1 VVFLILNK
9 LASIKICKENHKI
22 ISVSDFFLFFI
33 NPNYSNGQYFM
44 RTRKQKIIL
53 AAKIIAATLL
63 LLLLALFTFRNMLL
77 QQAIAKVSNKMAV
90 NYNSAFSVKE
100 ARFVGFSGL
109 HFSNIILVPKN
120 ADTLFN
126 IRKMETSISLL
137 HLLIGEV
144 QLGTL
149 EISNGYVQLVKNNKG
164 RNFDAFL
171 KKDKT
176 DNLSHEKRNYA
187 QFTYRLISKV
197 LNLVPTDMK
206 IENLSFRLDDT
217 GKKTTINFEKLR
229 LVNKQLE
236 TSALVKTNTFTERI
250 RIQGYADP
258 RNKMADI
265 RIFNLDS
272 GAIKLP
278 YLDERFNLKSSFDSI
293 RLNIQNIDKSG
304 GELHI
309 DGFASIANLMVNH
322 PKIALKDVVIKNAKF
337 DFRFL
342 LGSDFVSVDS
352 TSTVEFNKVKFHPYL
367 AYETEEDTIYK
378 LKVAIPKIK
387 AQDFIVS
394 LPDGLFTHFQGM
406 EAEGSFEYN
415 LDFMF
420 NKNKPNLLVF
430 DSKLKKENLRIT
442 KYGEANLNKLN
453 GEFVYRAIIN
463 NVLQRPVLVGS
474 ENPNYTPLD
483 QISPYLQ
490 KCVLT
495 SEDPSFFSHRGFINE
510 AFKQSILKNIRTKK
524 FSRGA
529 STISMQLIKNVFLTR
544 EKTVSRK
551 LEEILLVYILEN
563 NRIASKERMLE
574 VYFNIIE
581 WGPNVYGIGEASHF
595 YFQKNPSD
603 LSLKECLYLATIV
616 PKPRKFMWQFDNEG
630 KLKSFA
636 VKQEKFLS
644 NLMLRRGVLIP
655 EDTIGESIPLTL
667 TGNAHSLLNI
677 KIPDSIAV
685 DSLAVDDPFGL

>member
-1 VVFLILNK
+1 
-9 LASIKICKENHKI
+9 
-22 ISVSDFFLFFI
+22 
-33 NPNYSNGQYFM
+33 M
-44 RTRKQKIIL
+44 RTKKQKIIL
-53 AAKIIAATLL
+53 AVKIIIICFITAIIA
-63 LLLLALFTFRNMLL
+63 FFGFRNWLL
-77 QQAIAKVSNKMAV
+77 NKEIESVSAKMERD
-90 NYNSAFSVKE
+90 YNCNFSVKE
-100 ARFVGFSGL
+100 AAFVGLSGL
-109 HFSNIILVPKN
+109 KMTEIILVPKK

-126 IRKMETSISLL
+126 IKKMETSVSISQ
-137 HLLIGEV
+137 LLIGEI

-149 EISNGYVQLVKNNKG
+149 EIENGYVQLVKNQNGK
-164 RNFDAFL
+164 NFEAFL
-171 KKDKT
+171 KKDKE
-176 DNLSHEKRNYA
+176 DKSPSEKRDYA
-187 QFTYRLISKV
+187 KFAYRIISKV

-206 IENLSFRLDDT
+206 IENLSFRLDDN
-217 GKKTTINFEKLR
+217 GKKATINFQKLR

-236 TSALVKTNTFTERI
+236 TSLKVETKTYTQRI
-250 RIQGYADP
+250 RIQGFADP

-265 RIFNLDS
+265 RFFNLDT
-272 GAIKLP
+272 GAIKVP

-309 DGFASIANLMVNH
+309 DGFASITNLMINH
-322 PKIALKDVVIKNAKF
+322 AKIASKDVVIKNARF
-337 DFRFL
+337 DYRFL

-352 TSTVEFNKVKFHPYL
+352 SSTVQFNKVKFHPYL

-378 LKVAIPKIK
+378 LKVAIPKMK
-387 AQDFIVS
+387 AQDFITS

-406 EAEGSFEYN
+406 EAEGNFEYK
-415 LDFMF
+415 LDFKF
-420 NKNKPNLLVF
+420 NKNKPNQLVF
-430 DSKLKKENLRIT
+430 DSNLKKENLRIT

-463 NVLQRPVLVGS
+463 NVLQRPVLVGA
-474 ENPNYTPLD
+474 ENPNYTPID

-581 WGPNVYGIGEASHF
+581 WGPNVYGIGEAAQF
-595 YFQKNPSD
+595 YFQKKPTD
-603 LSLKECLYLATIV
+603 LNLERMFVLGDNSSETKEIYV
-616 PKPRKFMWQFDNEG
+616 EF
-630 KLKSFA
+630 
-636 VKQEKFLS
+636 
-644 NLMLRRGVLIP
+644 
-655 EDTIGESIPLTL
+655 
-667 TGNAHSLLNI
+667 
-677 KIPDSIAV
+677 
-685 DSLAVDDPFGL
+685 

>member
-1 VVFLILNK
+1 
-9 LASIKICKENHKI
+9 
-22 ISVSDFFLFFI
+22 
-33 NPNYSNGQYFM
+33 M

-53 AAKIIAATLL
+53 AVKISTATFLAIIIAV
-63 LLLLALFTFRNMLL
+63 FVFRNALL
-77 QQAIAKVSNKMAV
+77 KQTIAKVSFKMASE
-90 NYNSAFSVKE
+90 YNSTFTVKK
-100 ARFVGFSGL
+100 ASFVGFSGL
-109 HFSNIILVPKN
+109 SFSDIILVPKN

-126 IRKMETSISLL
+126 IHKMKTSVNLWRLL
-137 HLLIGEV
+137 VGDI

-149 EISNGYVQLVKNNKG
+149 EIENGYVQLVKNKKE

-171 KKDKT
+171 KKDET
-176 DNLSHEKRNYA
+176 VTHSNDKRDYA
-187 QFTYRLISKV
+187 KVAYRLISKV

-206 IENLSFRLDDT
+206 VENLAFRLDDN
-217 GKKTTINFEKLR
+217 GKKTTINFQKLR

-236 TSALVKTNTFTERI
+236 TSIKVETNTFTQRI
-250 RIQGYADP
+250 RIAGLADP
-258 RNKMADI
+258 RNKTADI
-265 RIFNLDS
+265 RFFNIDS
-272 GAIKLP
+272 GAIKVP
-278 YLDERFNLKSSFDSI
+278 YLDERYNLKSSFDSI
-293 RLNIQNIDKSG
+293 RINIQNIDKSG
-304 GELHI
+304 GELHF
-309 DGFASIANLMVNH
+309 DGFASIANLMINH
-322 PKIALKDVVIKNAKF
+322 KKIANKDVVIKNAKF

-342 LGSDFVSVDS
+342 LGSDFISIDS
-352 TSTVEFNKVKFHPYL
+352 SSTVQFNKVKFHTYL

-378 LKVAIPKIK
+378 LKVAIPKMK

-406 EAEGSFEYN
+406 EAEGNFEYK

-420 NKNKPNLLVF
+420 NKNKPNRLVF
-430 DSKLKKENLRIT
+430 DSKLKKENLKIT

-453 GEFVYRAIIN
+453 GEFVYRAIIQ
-463 NVLQRPVLVGS
+463 NVQQRPVLVGS

-574 VYFNIIE
+574 VYFNVIE
-581 WGPNVYGIGEASHF
+581 WGPNVYGIGEAAQF
-595 YFQKNPSD
+595 YFQKKPID
-603 LSLKECLYLATIV
+603 LTLKECLFLATIV
-616 PKPRKFMWQFDNEG
+616 PKPKKFMWQFDSEG
-630 KLKSFA
+630 NLKFFA
-636 VKQEKFLS
+636 KQQQKFLS
-644 NLMLRRGVLIP
+644 NLMLRRGILIS
-655 EDTIGESIPLTL
+655 EDTIGESIPLQI
-667 TGNAHSLLNI
+667 TGNAHLLLRL
-677 KIPDSIAV
+677 KVKDSIPV
-685 DSLAVDDPFGL
+685 DSLAVEEPFEF

>member
-1 VVFLILNK
+1 MKTL
-9 LASIKICKENHKI
+9 
-22 ISVSDFFLFFI
+22 
-33 NPNYSNGQYFM
+33 
-44 RTRKQKIIL
+44 KQKIV
-53 AAKIIAATLL
+53 AALKIIIATVLITVVV
-63 LLLLALFTFRNMLL
+63 LFVFRDALL
-77 QQAIAKVSNKMAV
+77 QQTIAKISFKMKSD
-90 NYNSAFSVKE
+90 YNSTFSIKK
-100 ARFVGFSGL
+100 ADFVGLSGL
-109 HFSNIILVPKN
+109 YFSDIVLVPKN
-120 ADTLFN
+120 ADTLFS
-126 IRKMETSISLL
+126 IHKMKTSVNLW
-137 HLLIGEV
+137 HLLVGDI

-149 EISNGYVQLVKNNKG
+149 EIENGYVQLVKNKKG
-164 RNFDAFL
+164 RNFEAFL

-176 DNLSHEKRNYA
+176 NNLPNEKRDYA
-187 QFTYRLISKV
+187 KVAYRIISKV
-197 LNLVPTDMK
+197 LNLIPTDMK
-206 IENLSFRLDDT
+206 VEKLSFRLDDN
-217 GKKTTINFEKLR
+217 GKKTTLNFQKLR

-236 TSALVKTNTFTERI
+236 SSVTVETKTFKERL
-250 RIQGYADP
+250 RIEGFADP
-258 RNKMADI
+258 RNKTADI
-265 RIFNLDS
+265 RFFNIDT
-272 GAIKLP
+272 GAIKVP

-309 DGFASIANLMVNH
+309 DGSASIANLMINH
-322 PKIALKDVVIKNAKF
+322 KKIASKDVVIKNAKF

-342 LGSDFVSVDS
+342 LGSDFVSIDS
-352 TSTVEFNKVKFHPYL
+352 SSTVQFNKIKFHPYL
-367 AYETEEDTIYK
+367 SYETEEDTIYK
-378 LKVAIPKIK
+378 LKVAIPKMK

-406 EAEGSFEYN
+406 QAEGNFEYN

-420 NKNKPNLLVF
+420 DKNKPNNLIF
-430 DSKLKKENLRIT
+430 DSKLKKENLKIT
-442 KYGEANLNKLN
+442 QYGEANLNKLN
-453 GEFVYRAIIN
+453 GEFVYRAIIQ

-474 ENPNYTPLD
+474 GNPNYKPLN

-495 SEDPSFFSHRGFINE
+495 SEDPSFLSHLGFINE

-581 WGPNVYGIGEASHF
+581 WGPNVYGIGEAAQF
-595 YFQKNPSD
+595 YFQKKPAD

-616 PKPRKFMWQFDNEG
+616 PKPKKFMWFFDNQG
-630 KLKSFA
+630 NLKAFA
-636 VKQEKFLS
+636 KQQQKFLS
-644 NLMLRRGVLIP
+644 NLMLRRGILTS
-655 EDTIGESIPLTL
+655 EDTIGQSIPLQL
-667 TGNAHSLLNI
+667 SGNAHSLLNI
-677 KIPDSIAV
+677 KVLDSVPV
-685 DSLAVDDPFGL
+685 DSLAVEELFEF

>member
-1 VVFLILNK
+1 
-9 LASIKICKENHKI
+9 
-22 ISVSDFFLFFI
+22 
-33 NPNYSNGQYFM
+33 M

-53 AAKIIAATLL
+53 AVKIIAVSFMAIIT
-63 LLLLALFTFRNMLL
+63 ALFVFRNEVLK
-77 QQAIAKVSNKMAV
+77 QTIAKVSFKMASE
-90 NYNSAFSVKE
+90 YNSTFTVKE
-100 ARFVGFSGL
+100 ASFVGLSGL
-109 HFSNIILVPKN
+109 SFSEIILVPKN
-120 ADTLFN
+120 ADTLFH
-126 IRKMETSISLL
+126 IHKMKTSVNLWRLL
-137 HLLIGEV
+137 VGDI

-149 EISNGYVQLVKNNKG
+149 EIEKGYVQLVKNKKG

-171 KKDKT
+171 KKDET
-176 DNLSHEKRNYA
+176 TTSSNEKRDYA
-187 QFTYRLISKV
+187 KVAYRLISKV

-206 IENLSFRLDDT
+206 VENLSFRLDDN
-217 GKKTTINFEKLR
+217 GKKTTINFQKLR

-236 TSALVKTNTFTERI
+236 TSIQVQTKAFTQRI
-250 RIQGYADP
+250 RIEGFADP
-258 RNKMADI
+258 RNKTADI
-265 RIFNLDS
+265 RFFNIDT
-272 GAIKLP
+272 GAIKVP

-293 RLNIQNIDKSG
+293 RVNIQNIDKSG
-304 GELHI
+304 SELHL
-309 DGFASIANLMVNH
+309 DGFASIANLMINH
-322 PKIALKDVVIKNAKF
+322 KKIANKDVVIKNAKF

-342 LGSDFVSVDS
+342 LGSDFISIDS
-352 TSTVEFNKVKFHPYL
+352 SSTVQFNKVIFHPYL
-367 AYETEEDTIYK
+367 AYETEKDTIYK
-378 LKVAIPKIK
+378 LKVAIPKMK

-406 EAEGSFEYN
+406 EAEGNFEYK

-420 NKNKPNLLVF
+420 NKNKPNRLVF

-453 GEFVYRAIIN
+453 GEFVYRAIIQ
-463 NVLQRPVLVGS
+463 NVQQRPVLVGS
-474 ENPNYTPLD
+474 ENPNYTPLN

-574 VYFNIIE
+574 VYFNVIE

-595 YFQKNPSD
+595 YFQKSPID
-603 LSLKECLYLATIV
+603 LTLKECLFLATIV
-616 PKPRKFMWQFDNEG
+616 PKPKKFMWQFDNEG
-630 KLKSFA
+630 NLKSFA
-636 VKQEKFLS
+636 KQQQKFLS
-644 NLMLRRGVLIP
+644 NLMLRRGLLIP
-655 EDTIGESIPLTL
+655 EDTIGQSIPLQL

-677 KIPDSIAV
+677 KVQDSIPV
-685 DSLAVDDPFGL
+685 DSLKVEEFEF

>member
-1 VVFLILNK
+1 
-9 LASIKICKENHKI
+9 
-22 ISVSDFFLFFI
+22 
-33 NPNYSNGQYFM
+33 M

-53 AAKIIAATLL
+53 AAKIIIGTILVL
-63 LLLLALFTFRNMLL
+63 FIALFVFRNMVL
-77 QQAIAKVSNKMAV
+77 QQTIAKVSIKMERD
-90 NYNSAFSVKE
+90 YNSNFSIKK
-100 ARFVGFSGL
+100 ASFVGLSGL
-109 HFSNIILVPKN
+109 NFSEIILVPKN

-126 IRKMETSISLL
+126 IQKMKTSVNLWRLL
-137 HLLIGEV
+137 VGDV

-149 EISNGYVQLVKNNKG
+149 EIENGSIQLVKNKKG

-171 KKDKT
+171 KKDKEETT
-176 DNLSHEKRNYA
+176 DFNEKRDYA
-187 QFTYRLISKV
+187 QFAYRIISRM

-206 IENLSFRLDDT
+206 VENLSFKLDDN
-217 GKKTTINFEKLR
+217 GKKTILNFQKLR
-229 LVNKQLE
+229 LVNKHLE
-236 TSALVKTNTFTERI
+236 TSIKVETKAFTQRI
-250 RIQGYADP
+250 RIQGFADP
-258 RNKMADI
+258 RNKKADI
-265 RIFNLDS
+265 RFFNIDT
-272 GAIKLP
+272 GAIKVP
-278 YLDERFNLKSSFDSI
+278 YIDERYGLKSSFDSI
-293 RLNIQNIDKSG
+293 QLNIQNIEKSG

-309 DGFASIANLMVNH
+309 DGFASIANLMINH
-322 PKIALKDVVIKNAKF
+322 KKIAHKDVVLKNAKF

-342 LGSDFVSVDS
+342 LGSDFISIDS
-352 TSTVEFNKVKFHPYL
+352 SSTAEFNKVKLHPYL

-378 LKVAIPKIK
+378 LKVAIPKMK
-387 AQDFIVS
+387 AQDFIAS

-406 EAEGSFEYN
+406 QAEGNFEYN

-420 NKNKPNLLVF
+420 NKNKPNQLVF

-453 GEFVYRAIIN
+453 EEFVYRAIIN

-474 ENPNYTPLD
+474 ANPNYTPLD

-581 WGPNVYGIGEASHF
+581 WGPNVYGIGEAAHF
-595 YFQKNPSD
+595 YFQKSPMD
-603 LSLKECLYLATIV
+603 LNLKECLFLATIV
-616 PKPRKFMWQFDNEG
+616 PKPKKFMWQFDNEG
-630 KLKSFA
+630 NLKSFA
-636 VKQEKFLS
+636 KQQQKFLG
-644 NLMLRRGVLIP
+644 NLMLRRGLLIP
-655 EDTIGESIPLTL
+655 EDTIGQSIPLQI
-667 TGNAHSLLNI
+667 TGNAHSFLNI
-677 KIPDSIAV
+677 KVQDSIPV
-685 DSLAVDDPFGL
+685 DSLVVEEPFEF

>member
-1 VVFLILNK
+1 
-9 LASIKICKENHKI
+9 
-22 ISVSDFFLFFI
+22 
-33 NPNYSNGQYFM
+33 M
-44 RTRKQKIIL
+44 RTRKQKIIK
-53 AAKIIAATLL
+53 AAKIIGITLVVVVI
-63 LLLLALFTFRNMLL
+63 ALFVFRNALL
-77 QQAIAKVSNKMAV
+77 QQTIAKVSFKMESE
-90 NYNSAFSVKE
+90 YNSDFSIKE
-100 ARFVGFSGL
+100 ASFVGLSGL
-109 HFSNIILVPKN
+109 SFSEIVLAPKN

-126 IRKMETSISLL
+126 IHKMKTSVNLWRLL
-137 HLLIGEV
+137 VGDI

-149 EISNGYVQLVKNNKG
+149 EIEKGYVQLVKNKKG

-171 KKDKT
+171 KKDET
-176 DNLSHEKRNYA
+176 TTSSNEKRDYA
-187 QFTYRLISKV
+187 KVAYKLISKV

-206 IENLSFRLDDT
+206 VENLSFRLDDN
-217 GKKTTINFEKLR
+217 GKKTTINFQKLR

-236 TSALVKTNTFTERI
+236 TSIKVETKSFTQRI
-250 RIQGYADP
+250 RIEGFADP
-258 RNKMADI
+258 RNKTADI
-265 RIFNLDS
+265 RFFNIDT
-272 GAIKLP
+272 GAIKVP
-278 YLDERFNLKSSFDSI
+278 YINERFGLKSSFDSI
-293 RLNIQNIDKSG
+293 RVNIQNIDKSG
-304 GELHI
+304 SELHL
-309 DGFASIANLMVNH
+309 DGFASIANLMINH
-322 PKIALKDVVIKNAKF
+322 KKIANKDVVIKNAKF

-342 LGSDFVSVDS
+342 LGSDFISIDS
-352 TSTVEFNKVKFHPYL
+352 SSTVQFNKIKFHPYL

-378 LKVAIPKIK
+378 LKVAIPKMK

-406 EAEGSFEYN
+406 EAEGNFEYK

-420 NKNKPNLLVF
+420 NKNKPNRLVF

-453 GEFVYRAIIN
+453 GEFVYRAIIQ
-463 NVLQRPVLVGS
+463 NVQQRPVLVGA
-474 ENPNYTPLD
+474 ENPNYTQLD

-551 LEEILLVYILEN
+551 MEEILLVYILEN

-574 VYFNIIE
+574 VYFNVIE
-581 WGPNVYGIGEASHF
+581 WGPNVYGIGEAAQF
-595 YFQKNPSD
+595 YFQKSPAD
-603 LSLKECLYLATIV
+603 LTLKECLFLATIV
-616 PKPRKFMWQFDNEG
+616 PKPKKFMWQFDNEG
-630 KLKSFA
+630 NLKSFA
-636 VKQEKFLS
+636 NQQQKFLS
-644 NLMLRRGVLIP
+644 NLMLRRGILIP
-655 EDTIGESIPLTL
+655 EDTIGQSIPLQL

-677 KIPDSIAV
+677 KVQDSVLV
-685 DSLAVDDPFGL
+685 DSLAVEEPFEF

>member
-1 VVFLILNK
+1 
-9 LASIKICKENHKI
+9 
-22 ISVSDFFLFFI
+22 
-33 NPNYSNGQYFM
+33 M

-53 AAKIIAATLL
+53 ATKIIVGTFLML
-63 LLLLALFTFRNMLL
+63 IIALFVFRNMVL
-77 QQAIAKVSNKMAV
+77 QQTIAKVSIKMELD
-90 NYNSAFSVKE
+90 YNSDFSVKKVS
-100 ARFVGFSGL
+100 FVGLSGL
-109 HFSNIILVPKN
+109 SFSNIILVPKN

-126 IRKMETSISLL
+126 IQKMKTSVNFWRLL
-137 HLLIGEV
+137 VGDI

-149 EISNGYVQLVKNNKG
+149 EIENGYVQLVKNKKG

-171 KKDKT
+171 KKDKDETT
-176 DNLSHEKRNYA
+176 DFNEKRDYA
-187 QFTYRLISKV
+187 QFAYRIISKM

-206 IENLSFRLDDT
+206 VENLSFKLDDN
-217 GKKTTINFEKLR
+217 GKKTNINFQKLR

-236 TSALVKTNTFTERI
+236 TSIKVETKAFTQQI
-250 RIQGYADP
+250 RIQGFADP
-258 RNKMADI
+258 RNKKADI
-265 RIFNLDS
+265 RFFNIDT
-272 GAIKLP
+272 GAIKVP
-278 YLDERFNLKSSFDSI
+278 YLDERYGLKSSFDSI
-293 RLNIQNIDKSG
+293 RLNIQNINKSG

-309 DGFASIANLMVNH
+309 DGFASIANLMINH
-322 PKIALKDVVIKNAKF
+322 KKIGNKDVVVKNAKF

-342 LGSDFVSVDS
+342 LGSDFISIDS
-352 TSTVEFNKVKFHPYL
+352 SSTAEFNKIKFHPYL

-378 LKVAIPKIK
+378 LKVAIPKMK
-387 AQDFIVS
+387 AQDFIAS

-406 EAEGSFEYN
+406 QAEGNFEYK

-420 NKNKPNLLVF
+420 NKNKPNQLVF
-430 DSKLKKENLRIT
+430 DSNLKKENLRII

-453 GEFVYRAIIN
+453 EEFVYRAIIN

-474 ENPNYTPLD
+474 ANPNYTPLD

-574 VYFNIIE
+574 VYFNVIE
-581 WGPNVYGIGEASHF
+581 WGPNVYGIGEAAQF
-595 YFQKNPSD
+595 YFQKKPID
-603 LSLKECLYLATIV
+603 LTLKECLFLATIV
-616 PKPRKFMWQFDNEG
+616 PKPKKFMWQFDNEG
-630 KLKSFA
+630 NLKSFA
-636 VKQEKFLS
+636 KQQQKFLS
-644 NLMLRRGVLIP
+644 NLMLRRGILIP
-655 EDTIGESIPLTL
+655 EDTIGQSIPLQIS
-667 TGNAHSLLNI
+667 GNAHSLLNL
-677 KIPDSIAV
+677 KVQDSIPV
-685 DSLAVDDPFGL
+685 DSLAVEEPFEF